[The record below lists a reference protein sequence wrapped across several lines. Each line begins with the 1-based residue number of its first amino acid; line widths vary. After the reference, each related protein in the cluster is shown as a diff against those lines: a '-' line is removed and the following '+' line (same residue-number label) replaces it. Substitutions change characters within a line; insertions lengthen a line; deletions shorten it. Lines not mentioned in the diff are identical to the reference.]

1 MEIEIDREPLLPVQ
15 SLIGWDAASAGEETE
30 LLFSDR
36 EGGGG
41 GGVRVWWVGCTA
53 MTQTLTNHRAKIW
66 EALNS
71 EASVA
76 NKVLNPCL

>member
-41 GGVRVWWVGCTA
+41 VVLGCGGWA
-53 MTQTLTNHRAKIW
+53 
-66 EALNS
+66 ALQ
-71 EASVA
+71 
-76 NKVLNPCL
+76 